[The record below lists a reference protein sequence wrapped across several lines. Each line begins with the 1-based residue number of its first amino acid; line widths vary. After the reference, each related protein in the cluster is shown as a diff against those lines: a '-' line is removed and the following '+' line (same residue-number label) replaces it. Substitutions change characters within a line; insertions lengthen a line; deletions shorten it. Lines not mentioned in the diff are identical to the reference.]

1 MNTPEMTAKERVR
14 IAMQGGIPDRVPVMC
29 QLAVG
34 HYFLYSGI
42 DPLDIWYTTEGFAE
56 ALIAMQERYQF
67 DGILVNMHGRP
78 AQWNAFLDRIEDR
91 GREKWL
97 FWKNGDYTVFPPDD
111 NPHYFKS
118 DGSSGCPTFEEIDPD
133 RLHYVEPWQISGI
146 SYPFCWDFGEER
158 PKDDFFPPY
167 INDSLKWVIDR
178 VGDRVSVHG
187 EVFSPFSQFLE
198 LLNYEDALMGLLV
211 DPDKAHACLSALTK
225 GTIELGIMEA
235 RCGADA
241 VLISSAFAGSGFISR
256 ELYREF
262 VLPYEQQVVQGI
274 QAVADIHVYTH
285 TCGGIGDRL
294 DLMME
299 TGTNGIDT
307 LDPPPLG
314 TVELEEAIAQTKG
327 KVFIKGNLDAVNE
340 LLKGTPEDIA
350 RAVHKRLDIAKP
362 GGGYILSTAC
372 SVAPKTAPERLEY
385 MSQLGREFGT
395 YP

>member
-1 MNTPEMTAKERVR
+1 MTAKERVR

-29 QLAVG
+29 QLAAG

-78 AQWNAFLDRIEDR
+78 AQWSAFLDRIEDR

-146 SYPFCWDFGEER
+146 SYPFCWDFGEES

-167 INDSLKWVIDR
+167 INDSLKRVIDR

-187 EVFSPFSQFLE
+187 EVFSPFSQFW
-198 LLNYEDALMGLLV
+198 N
-211 DPDKAHACLSALTK
+211 CS
-225 GTIELGIMEA
+225 IM
-235 RCGADA
+235 
-241 VLISSAFAGSGFISR
+241 
-256 ELYREF
+256 
-262 VLPYEQQVVQGI
+262 
-274 QAVADIHVYTH
+274 
-285 TCGGIGDRL
+285 
-294 DLMME
+294 
-299 TGTNGIDT
+299 
-307 LDPPPLG
+307 
-314 TVELEEAIAQTKG
+314 K
-327 KVFIKGNLDAVNE
+327 
-340 LLKGTPEDIA
+340 TP
-350 RAVHKRLDIAKP
+350 
-362 GGGYILSTAC
+362 
-372 SVAPKTAPERLEY
+372 
-385 MSQLGREFGT
+385 
-395 YP
+395 